1 MSTGENE
8 QDQRKILD
16 MTRLISIILLLLHFF
31 YYCTVPDSPFEAL
44 LLEALS
50 RTGIFKT
57 PLTSK
62 LLSLMLLAIS
72 LLGASGK
79 KEVTQKLSCTLSTL
93 GLGLLFFFLSNV
105 WIHAHTAY
113 VIASTAGYCLVLSGG
128 IRLKRLV
135 TTTLGQ
141 DTFNELNETFPQ
153 EERLLTN
160 EYSINYRTH
169 YKLRTRTRNA
179 YINIINPFRGVLV
192 TGSPGAG
199 KSWFIVLPLIRQMIE
214 KGYGMFIYDFKYDD
228 LSRAAYNWLQ
238 QSRSAYHHKPS
249 FFAINFDNLQCSHR
263 CNPLD
268 PDAMNDITDA
278 AESARTILLGLN
290 REWIRKQGDFF
301 VESPINFVTAV
312 IWFLRKY
319 QDGIYCT
326 LPHVIELMQV
336 VYDDL
341 FPVLNSEPEIEVLV
355 NPFITAFQNDAMEQL
370 EGQVASAKIG
380 MARLV
385 SPALYWVLSGNDF
398 TLDINDPYHPK
409 IVCMGNNPEKQSIY
423 GAVLSLYNSRLIK
436 IVNRKG
442 KQKCGL
448 VIDEIPTIFFNN
460 IDSVI
465 ATARSNKV
473 ATVIAMQD
481 FSQLKKDY
489 GREQAEVITNI
500 CGNILSGQVTGETA
514 KQLSE
519 RFGKIVQQRESMSI
533 NSNDTSTTK
542 SWQLEQAI
550 PASKI
555 ASLSSGKFVGMVA
568 DNPDEKIK
576 LKMFHCAVIQDT
588 EKINAEMKKF
598 KPIPQVYDIS
608 PQEVQDNFYQI
619 KLDIRNLVK
628 TEIDRL
634 LEEKESQM

>member
-31 YYCTVPDSPFEAL
+31 YFCTLQDSPFATL
-44 LLEALS
+44 LFEALS

-79 KEVTQKLSCTLSTL
+79 KEETQKLSYTLSTL
-93 GLGLLFFFLSNV
+93 GLGLLFFFLSLV
-105 WIHAHTAY
+105 WIHARTAY
-113 VIASTAGYCLVLSGG
+113 VITSTAGYCMVLSGG

-135 TTTLGQ
+135 TTTPGQ

-153 EERLLTN
+153 EERFLTN

-169 YKLRTRTRNA
+169 YKLRTKTRNA

-214 KGYGMFIYDFKYDD
+214 KGYGLFIYDFKYDD

-238 QSRSAYHHKPS
+238 QNVSAFQHKPS

-409 IVCMGNNPEKQSIY
+409 IVCMGNNPEKQNIY

-555 ASLSSGKFVGMVA
+555 ASLSSAEFVGMVA
-568 DNPDEKIK
+568 DDPNEKIK
-576 LKMFHCAVIQDT
+576 LKMFHCAVVQDT
-588 EKINAEMKKF
+588 EKINMEMKQF
-598 KPIPQVYDIS
+598 KPIPQVYDIT
-608 PQEVQDNFYQI
+608 PLEIQDNFYQI

-634 LEEKESQM
+634 LEEKERRM